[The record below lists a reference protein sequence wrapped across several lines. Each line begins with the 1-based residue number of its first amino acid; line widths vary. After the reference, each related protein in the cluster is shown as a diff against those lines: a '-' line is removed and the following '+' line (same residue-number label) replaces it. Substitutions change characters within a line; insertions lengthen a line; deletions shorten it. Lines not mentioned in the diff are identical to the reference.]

1 MGPRFRFRTVCYAL
15 AELEQRRT
23 KSELEKIVIFVGL
36 NTDYQRKKACDLI
49 KNKTDII
56 NFIAIRIEEN
66 SFLKNAEG
74 NFISEEIVQEAAR
87 SRHYQEILNEFEEES
102 DELELTDLQ
111 RSLMMDGWQIKNNQ
125 LQLLALAEL
134 PIVPQRNS
142 IVEHV
147 KDFGW
152 IEVERYLE
160 NIENALQQGK
170 WESANSS
177 CRTFLNVL
185 FNQLCEKLY
194 SGNGNAPKEGEARK
208 YLNDCN
214 FFQEST
220 KNQAL
225 ESDFVKALMAMLGMD
240 GAHGGLSNPQN
251 ATFNYHLVILVAHL
265 FLTRFVKQ
273 YGQT

>member
-1 MGPRFRFRTVCYAL
+1 MKPRYRFRTICYAL
-15 AELEQRRT
+15 EELQSRT
-23 KSELEKIVIFVGL
+23 KSDLEKIIRIVGL
-36 NTDYQRKKACDLI
+36 GNGYRQRDAEGRI

-56 NFIAIRIEEN
+56 NYIIDRIEEHPEERN
-66 SFLKNAEG
+66 SEG
-74 NFISEEIVQEAAR
+74 NFISEEIVSEAAR
-87 SRHYQEILNEFEEES
+87 SYHYEGTVNEFEEES
-102 DELELTDLQ
+102 EEPELTDLQ
-111 RSLMMDGWQIKNNQ
+111 RSLMIDGWQIKNNK
-125 LQLLALAEL
+125 LQPLALTEL

-152 IEVERYLE
+152 TEVDRYLE

-185 FNQLCEKLY
+185 FNQICEKLY
-194 SGNGNAPKEGEARK
+194 SAEGNAPKEGEARK
-208 YLNDCN
+208 YLNECN
-214 FFQEST
+214 FFREST
-220 KNQAL
+220 NNQAL

-265 FLTRFVKQ
+265 FLRRFVDQ
-273 YGQT
+273 HGRT